1 MKNTATPNIEEAL
14 RMLQSL
20 HDYAD
25 SKFAYE
31 SEEAC
36 VIHNYCVSIAEAL
49 GIDDITF

>member
-1 MKNTATPNIEEAL
+1 MPNIQEAL
-14 RMLQSL
+14 QLLQNL

-25 SKFAYE
+25 SKFDYD

-36 VIHNYCVSIAEAL
+36 VIHNSCVSIAEAL